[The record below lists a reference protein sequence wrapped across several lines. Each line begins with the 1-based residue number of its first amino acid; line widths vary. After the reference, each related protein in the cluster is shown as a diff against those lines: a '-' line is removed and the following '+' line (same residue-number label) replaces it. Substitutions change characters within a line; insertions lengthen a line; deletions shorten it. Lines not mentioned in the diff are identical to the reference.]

1 MYTRVSITP
10 TSVSVSVS
18 AFTSAFTSVSVSTS
32 VSTSTTKELTMR
44 VNPSDILFLVLSGLV
59 LLLAAFTL
67 GGLAAH
73 PFAG

>member
-10 TSVSVSVS
+10 TPTSVS
-18 AFTSAFTSVSVSTS
+18 ASASVS

>member
-10 TSVSVSVS
+10 TSVSVSAS
-18 AFTSAFTSVSVSTS
+18 AFTSVSTS